1 MATQPMHERFVPVEE
16 YLSTVYEH
24 DCEYDNGVIVERPLG
39 EFEHAYLQTLLATI
53 FTNNTEAWGVFG
65 LTEQRIKINPSR
77 FLVPDI
83 CVLRLDWSRERI
95 LTHPPL
101 ITIEILSPE
110 DTMRR
115 VRTKAAQYLDFGVEH
130 VWVVDP
136 YEREAYRGTEAGLVL
151 IPSGEFTVPGTP
163 IQIRLA
169 DLFDKIDKL

>member
-1 MATQPMHERFVPVEE
+1 MHERFVPVEE
-16 YLSTVYEH
+16 YLSTAYEH

-53 FTNNTEAWGVFG
+53 FTNNMEAWRVFG
-65 LTEQRIKINPSR
+65 LTEQRVQINPSR

-83 CVLRLDWSRERI
+83 CVLRVDWPRESI

-115 VRTKAAQYLDFGVEH
+115 VRTKVAQYLAFGVEH
-130 VWVVDP
+130 AWVIDP

-163 IQIRLA
+163 IQVRLA
-169 DLFDKIDKL
+169 DLFDKMDKI

>member
-1 MATQPMHERFVPVEE
+1 MATQPMHERFIPVEE

-39 EFEHAYLQTLLATI
+39 EFEHAYLQTLLGAL
-53 FTNNTEAWGVFG
+53 FTNNRKNWNVFG
-65 LTEQRIKINPSR
+65 LTEQRIKINSSR

-83 CVLRLDWSRERI
+83 CVLRIGTPREKI
-95 LTHPPL
+95 LTRPPL

-130 VWVVDP
+130 IWVIDP
-136 YEREAYRGTEAGLVL
+136 YAREAYRGTEAGLML

-163 IQIRLA
+163 IQVHLA
-169 DLFDKIDKL
+169 DLFNELDQA

>member
-16 YLSTVYEH
+16 YLSTAYEH

-39 EFEHAYLQTLLATI
+39 EFEHAYLQALLATI
-53 FTNNTEAWGVFG
+53 FTNNMEAWGVFG
-65 LTEQRIKINPSR
+65 LTEQRVQINPSR

-83 CVLRLDWSRERI
+83 CVLRRDWQRERI

-101 ITIEILSPE
+101 IIIEILSPE

-115 VRTKAAQYLDFGVEH
+115 VRTKAAQYLSFGVEH
-130 VWVVDP
+130 VWVIDP

-151 IPSGEFTVPGTP
+151 IPSGEFTVSGTP

-169 DLFDKIDKL
+169 DLFDKIDKI